1 MTVLIFFKEKRRG
14 QKRFMYVKDMRI
26 DGDFLIIGYYKYRSG
41 CEMPDFQ
48 YDQAAIVLDD
58 IRKMVI
64 T

>member
-1 MTVLIFFKEKRRG
+1 MTVLIFFKEKQRG

-26 DGDFLIIGYYKYRSG
+26 DGDFLIIGFYKYRQ
-41 CEMPDFQ
+41 CEMPDFK
-48 YDQAAIVLDD
+48 YDQAAIVLAD